1 MAKAI
6 LKINSNGELVQ
17 YNERLRRWELVS
29 KAWSWSDIDEDELE
43 ESKENWKM
51 YKESIGEGENDGE
64 DEAEQKAVLKDEA
77 LKIEEIEN

>member
-29 KAWSWSDIDEDELE
+29 KSWSWSDIDEEHLE
-43 ESKENWKM
+43 DSKANWKR
-51 YKESIGEGENDGE
+51 YKESIGESENEVE
-64 DEAEQKAVLKDEA
+64 DEA
-77 LKIEEIEN
+77 